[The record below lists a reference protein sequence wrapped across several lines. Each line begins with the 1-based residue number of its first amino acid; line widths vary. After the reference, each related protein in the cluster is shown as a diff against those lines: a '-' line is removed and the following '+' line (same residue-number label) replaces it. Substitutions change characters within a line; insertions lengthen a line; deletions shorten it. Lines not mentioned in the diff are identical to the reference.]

1 MFSPVSKICHFV
13 FLWLFGSSCTDKT
26 FHCCTDMQIFFKKY
40 TYVWET
46 FTINEPLFKKQQHE
60 VSYQKSVILP
70 TCVSFSTSVSECRYK
85 ETVTDQFSGVAGQV
99 TSLLVD
105 FKQLF
110 KNLWQPRPRTQT
122 IPPFSMALYIYNEK
136 FEILAFF
143 SATFSFCGPDRTL
156 TRGKV
161 LPASRM
167 FDSFPSESGLTDIS
181 EGTFLVEWEKPC
193 PHTISP
199 NLSSSRNTGRSSQF
213 LWRFLWPGESSCTNK
228 LQFLETRTK
237 SMRQTVEAKVK
248 SQDEGIGTKRAGNW
262 KEKAGQVGVRGSE
275 MTALKELV
283 NKTKAKK
290 SIFTCAS
297 SSNPSH
303 ITISIFL
310 TPVIQLKSQ
319 TSSTSMQNSP
329 AARVS

>member
-1 MFSPVSKICHFV
+1 M
-13 FLWLFGSSCTDKT
+13 
-26 FHCCTDMQIFFKKY
+26 
-40 TYVWET
+40 
-46 FTINEPLFKKQQHE
+46 
-60 VSYQKSVILP
+60 SYQKSAILP
-70 TCVSFSTSVSECRYK
+70 TCVSFPTSVSECRYK
-85 ETVTDQFSGVAGQV
+85 ETKCSKLKISGVAAPGH
-99 TSLLVD
+99 TLLVD
-105 FKQLF
+105 FKQLL
-110 KNLWQPRPRTQT
+110 KNLWRPRPRTRT
-122 IPPFSMALYIYNEK
+122 IPPFLMALCKYNEK
-136 FEILAFF
+136 FEVVTFF

-161 LPASRM
+161 FPASRM
-167 FDSFPSESGLTDIS
+167 FESGLIDIS

-248 SQDEGIGTKRAGNW
+248 SQDGGIGTKWAGNW

-297 SSNPSH
+297 SSNLPH
-303 ITISIFL
+303 TTISIFL